1 MNTENQFEN
10 IEFILPKN
18 QSNVIKVIG
27 IGGGGSNAINYM
39 FSKGIKGVDYVI
51 CNTDS
56 QALENSPVPNK
67 VQLGI
72 KETEGLGAGA
82 DPVIGEKAAV
92 ESLNEMRRL
101 LEKNTK
107 MVFITAGMGGGT
119 GTGAAPII
127 SKLAMEM
134 DILTVG
140 IVTMPFVFEGKIR
153 LNHAN
158 KGLEKLRNNVD
169 SLIVVN
175 NNKLRDVYGNLGV
188 KEGFSKAD
196 EVLATAA
203 KGIAEVITHHYT
215 QNIDLK
221 DAKTVLSKSGNAI
234 MGSYTSSGD
243 KRALNAVSNALDS
256 PLLNDNRIDGAQNVL
271 LLIVSG
277 SSEVTI
283 DESGNYV
290 WKSKTKFTKKKGKR
304 LFTTSLSPPSFTF
317 DNYREV
323 LFKEGI
329 GRAFVNTL
337 AVALPSTLIPLIICS
352 FFAYALTWM
361 KFFGRD
367 TLLALII
374 ASLVVPLQM
383 SLIPI
388 LTIYNDFGALFGV
401 AAKSYP
407 GVWMAHTGFGL
418 ASTTFLLRNFLK
430 SLPNEMM
437 EAAKVDGASH
447 YDIFLKIILPL
458 SIPAFASI
466 FILQFLWCWNDLL
479 VGLVFLDQVPS
490 EIILTAKLKE
500 LLGSRGENWEILT
513 TGAFVSMTVPLFI
526 FFALQRYFI
535 RGLVAGSVKG

>member
-1 MNTENQFEN
+1 MKKFSISSILSQLLLLFFVIIWIIPTFGLFISSLRDKDLLAISGWWTSLTTTEVNEIYRMSGMESQ
-10 IEFILPKN
+10 IEEDGYFK
-18 QSNVIKVIG
+18 
-27 IGGGGSNAINYM
+27 
-39 FSKGIKGVDYVI
+39 IKGKLFED
-51 CNTDS
+51 
-56 QALENSPVPNK
+56 NSEK
-67 VQLGI
+67 KIESFGI
-72 KETEGLGAGA
+72 TSKKINEFN
-82 DPVIGEKAAV
+82 IGDVAIFKD
-92 ESLNEMRRL
+92 ES
-101 LEKNTK
+101 
-107 MVFITAGMGGGT
+107 
-119 GTGAAPII
+119 
-127 SKLAMEM
+127 
-134 DILTVG
+134 
-140 IVTMPFVFEGKIR
+140 
-153 LNHAN
+153 
-158 KGLEKLRNNVD
+158 
-169 SLIVVN
+169 
-175 NNKLRDVYGNLGV
+175 
-188 KEGFSKAD
+188 
-196 EVLATAA
+196 EVL
-203 KGIAEVITHHYT
+203 
-215 QNIDLK
+215 
-221 DAKTVLSKSGNAI
+221 
-234 MGSYTSSGD
+234 
-243 KRALNAVSNALDS
+243 LDE
-256 PLLNDNRIDGAQNVL
+256 D
-271 LLIVSG
+271 
-277 SSEVTI
+277 
-283 DESGNYV
+283 GNYE
-290 WKSKTKFTKKKGKR
+290 WRSRTEFKKKKGKR
-304 LFTTSLSPPSFTF
+304 LFTTSLSPPAFTF
-317 DNYREV
+317 ENYREV

-329 GRAFVNTL
+329 GRAFINTM

-352 FFAYALTWM
+352 FFAYSLTWM
-361 KFFGRD
+361 KFYGRD
-367 TLLALII
+367 TLLAIII

-447 YDIFLKIILPL
+447 YDIFLRIIIPL

>member
-1 MNTENQFEN
+1 MRKLSLTSILSQLLLLVFVIIWIIPTFGLFISSLRDKDLLSISGWWTSLTTTEINEIHRMLGMEHQIQEN
-10 IEFILPKN
+10 
-18 QSNVIKVIG
+18 
-27 IGGGGSNAINYM
+27 NYYI
-39 FSKGIKGVDYVI
+39 IKGSIFED
-51 CNTDS
+51 
-56 QALENSPVPNK
+56 NSGK
-67 VQLGI
+67 KITSFGI
-72 KETEGLGAGA
+72 TSKKINEF
-82 DPVIGEKAAV
+82 
-92 ESLNEMRRL
+92 SL
-101 LEKNTK
+101 
-107 MVFITAGMGGGT
+107 
-119 GTGAAPII
+119 
-127 SKLAMEM
+127 
-134 DILTVG
+134 
-140 IVTMPFVFEGKIR
+140 
-153 LNHAN
+153 
-158 KGLEKLRNNVD
+158 
-169 SLIVVN
+169 
-175 NNKLRDVYGNLGV
+175 
-188 KEGFSKAD
+188 D
-196 EVLATAA
+196 E
-203 KGIAEVITHHYT
+203 IAIF
-215 QNIDLK
+215 K
-221 DAKTVLSKSGNAI
+221 DN
-234 MGSYTSSGD
+234 
-243 KRALNAVSNALDS
+243 
-256 PLLNDNRIDGAQNVL
+256 
-271 LLIVSG
+271 
-277 SSEVTI
+277 SEVTI
-283 DESGNYV
+283 DENGNYV

-329 GRAFVNTL
+329 GRAFVNTV